1 MWGGKRG
8 DRMKKAVIGMRYF
21 NKCVIDQQT
30 DRPTNQW
37 TNGQT

>member
-8 DRMKKAVIGMRYF
+8 DRMKED
-21 NKCVIDQQT
+21 VIDMHGFDKCMTDQYT

>member
-8 DRMKKAVIGMRYF
+8 DRMKEAVIGMRDF
-21 NKCVIDQQT
+21 DKCMIDQQT
-30 DRPTNQW
+30 DGSTNQW

>member
-8 DRMKKAVIGMRYF
+8 DRMKEAVIGMRDF
-21 NKCVIDQQT
+21 TNAIDQQT